1 MGGPDPQ
8 DPYWIGPCG
17 PLDKQGQLN
26 EGHDPRGE
34 ITRIDCL
41 IMRLFM
47 DLEKTCLVQSSVY
60 TITLHNN
67 ERHYL

>member
-47 DLEKTCLVQSSVY
+47 DLEKNMFGSKFRLY
-60 TITLHNN
+60 NNITQQ
-67 ERHYL
+67 